1 MDWFTGHWFIRDYLL
16 PILDI
21 LLLTYLIYKT
31 YQILVERSGDE
42 LTVEGEGQRH
52 RVHLLREPAGEAAAP
67 ATGQREGQRAP
78 TVPKVT
84 PAAPVAAT
92 PIAAAPAAPA
102 AVHAAPAPS
111 GGNSA
116 GALLA
121 PMTGVVKEIRV
132 SVGHNVQKGQVV
144 LVMEAMKM
152 DIDVPTPTAGI
163 VAEVSVRAGES
174 VSAKQQ
180 LLVVH

>member
-1 MDWFTGHWFIRDYLL
+1 
-16 PILDI
+16 
-21 LLLTYLIYKT
+21 
-31 YQILVERSGDE
+31 
-42 LTVEGEGQRH
+42 
-52 RVHLLREPAGEAAAP
+52 
-67 ATGQREGQRAP
+67 
-78 TVPKVT
+78 
-84 PAAPVAAT
+84 
-92 PIAAAPAAPA
+92 
-102 AVHAAPAPS
+102 
-111 GGNSA
+111 
-116 GALLA
+116 
-121 PMTGVVKEIRV
+121 MTGVIKEIRV